1 MFSRSFKRSQQ
12 QIDNEIAI
20 RARPTEETVRR
31 SPACSGE
38 SNYDYSTATGFRVF
52 RHGTDN
58 YVQNLLADFSNVY
71 QKGITT
77 LPYHH
82 ALTALH
88 HASASRA
95 VDNFLCQVR
104 IASQLIT
111 MHNSP
116 PPPPPPAP
124 VPVPEPEPT
133 CFAKARRQL
142 AKMKFDLPPPHPKGL
157 VVYRTPDG
165 RDLSE
170 INTSFDPVSFASSA
184 KNTFVKTCCK
194 EYSSVQECRCFNRRS
209 KTSVTY
215 VNERGESIG
224 VYYLSRKTDYHNLAQ
239 SYPMSYQPDDEHIP
253 RSPRE
258 DVSDSDMY
266 PWRKD
271 YDFESECGDAYC
283 AKQQGFTHV
292 WSSKKAKQRHLR
304 RQRRQQQLASG
315 ELPEHGLIIVTFD
328 IDEVWPVK
336 VPLSLHAQHRQ
347 LLREKFE
354 ELQQH
359 IRFYESWAEE
369 HQRRP
374 KPPAP
379 VPAAA
384 PSPALPKQFS
394 TEGLDHSQMRRLIW
408 HERKENAVLH
418 IQRPLS
424 SASLCIAHGV
434 SRMQVTDFSVLKQH
448 QRTCLTAM
456 ASLSA
461 LVAIRMSAERGHTSS
476 IATMLHHRAIQLILR
491 RATGSHAAADQIAAP
506 YVKYSPKIPTR
517 RSEELRIEELMEEMR
532 ARFEVHCPVPRAASR
547 QFAGMNPT
555 LRNAPIEFKRAKYY
569 AAKCLELVGNED
581 DPVAAAR
588 WAELGVKVQRVRKGE
603 MSIHDVF
610 ASRDHNNWVYA
621 IHYTYVRAVRGFLS
635 SADRWCNEQYSVSHH
650 AASSAS
656 RRSPFWE
663 YSNEIRTNA
672 PKYVQTVLIVREMY
686 RFIVKT
692 YRLLTPEFM
701 NAFCIPQ
708 AYVNQM
714 ILRTKH
720 LAYDDGDEASALM
733 FGFLLPSLMTP
744 DVHPDILVP
753 GRVFQHPDLY
763 VKMSDPVLGS
773 IKKQLKD
780 MIPSR
785 HTGTIDRKTLMD
797 DLRIVRRG

>member
-1 MFSRSFKRSQQ
+1 MFSRSFRRSQQ
-12 QIDNEIAI
+12 DIDKEIAI
-20 RARPTEETVRR
+20 RAKPSEETVRR

-38 SNYDYSTATGFRVF
+38 GNYDYCTAIGFRVS

-71 QKGITT
+71 EQGITT
-77 LPYHH
+77 LPYHR

-95 VDNFLCQVR
+95 VDNFLCQVH
-104 IASQLIT
+104 IASRLIT

-116 PPPPPPAP
+116 PPPPLP
-124 VPVPEPEPT
+124 PVPEPEPT
-133 CFAKARRQL
+133 CFAKARKQL
-142 AKMKFDLPPPHPKGL
+142 AKMKFDLPAPHPKRL
-157 VVYRTPDG
+157 VVFRSAQGYYMECINPD
-165 RDLSE
+165 
-170 INTSFDPVSFASSA
+170 FDPEQFASSA
-184 KNTFVKTCCK
+184 RNTFVKTCCRR
-194 EYSSVQECRCFNRRS
+194 YNSVQECRCFKYKSR
-209 KTSVTY
+209 TSVNY
-215 VNERGESIG
+215 VNERGEAIH
-224 VYYLSRKTDYHNLAQ
+224 VYYLERKTDYQNLTR
-239 SYPMSYQPDDEHIP
+239 SYPQYYRPDEEHIP
-253 RSPRE
+253 HSPRE

-266 PWRKD
+266 PFAKD
-271 YDFESECGDAYC
+271 YDFEDERRDAC
-283 AKQQGFTHV
+283 RAANEGFTHI
-292 WSSKKAKQRHLR
+292 WSSKRAQKRHLR
-304 RQRRQQQLASG
+304 RQRRQKQFASG

-328 IDEVWPVK
+328 IDEVSRVK
-336 VPLSLHAQHRQ
+336 DEVHAQ
-347 LLREKFE
+347 LRKEHKEEYE
-354 ELQQH
+354 ELQQNV
-359 IRFYESWAEE
+359 RFYESWAEE

-374 KPPAP
+374 EPAP
-379 VPAAA
+379 VVPVTV
-384 PSPALPKQFS
+384 PVPALPKQFS
-394 TEGLDHSQMRRLIW
+394 TEGLDHSQMRRLIM

-461 LVAIRMSAERGHTSS
+461 LVAIRMSAERGHTRSV
-476 IATMLHHRAIQLILR
+476 ATMLHHRAIQLILR

-517 RSEELRIEELMEEMR
+517 RGEELRIQELKEKMR
-532 ARFEVHCPVPRAASR
+532 VRFDVHCPVPRAASR
-547 QFAGMNPT
+547 QFAGMNAT
-555 LRNAPIEFKRAKYY
+555 FRNAPIEFKRAKYY
-569 AAKCLELVGNED
+569 AAKCLELVGNEN
-581 DPVAAAR
+581 DPAAAAR

-603 MSIHDVF
+603 ISIHDVF

-621 IHYTYVRAVRGFLS
+621 IHYTYVRAVRDFLT
-635 SADRWCNEQYSVSHH
+635 SADRWCNAPYSVNHH

-656 RRSPFWE
+656 RFPFWE
-663 YSNEIRTNA
+663 CSNEIRTNA

-692 YRLLTPEFM
+692 YQLLTPEFM
-701 NAFCIPQ
+701 NAFGLPQ
-708 AYVNQM
+708 PYVNRM
-714 ILRTKH
+714 IIRTKH
-720 LAYDDGDEASALM
+720 LAYEDGDEASALM

-744 DVHPDILVP
+744 DVHLDILVS

-763 VKMSDPVLGS
+763 VKMSDPVFGS
-773 IKKQLKD
+773 IKKQLRD

-797 DLRIVRRG
+797 DLRIIRRA

>member
-1 MFSRSFKRSQQ
+1 MFSRSFRRSQQ

-38 SNYDYSTATGFRVF
+38 SNYDYCTATGFRVS

-71 QKGITT
+71 EKGITT

-111 MHNSP
+111 MHNS
-116 PPPPPPAP
+116 PPPPAP

-184 KNTFVKTCCK
+184 RNTFVKTCCK
-194 EYSSVQECRCFNRRS
+194 EYSSVQKCRCFNRRS

-336 VPLSLHAQHRQ
+336 TPLSLHAQYRQ
-347 LLREKFE
+347 LQREKFE
-354 ELQQH
+354 ELQQYV
-359 IRFYESWAEE
+359 RFYESWAEE

-374 KPPAP
+374 EPPAP
-379 VPAAA
+379 VPAPVQA
-384 PSPALPKQFS
+384 PALPKQFS

-476 IATMLHHRAIQLILR
+476 IATMLHHRVIQLILR
-491 RATGSHAAADQIAAP
+491 RATGSCAAADQIAAP

-517 RSEELRIEELMEEMR
+517 HSEELRIEELKEQMR
-532 ARFEVHCPVPRAASR
+532 VRFDVHSPVPRAPSR
-547 QFAGMNPT
+547 QFAGMNSREQNTTPP
-555 LRNAPIEFKRAKYY
+555 NAW
-569 AAKCLELVGNED
+569 N
-581 DPVAAAR
+581 
-588 WAELGVKVQRVRKGE
+588 
-603 MSIHDVF
+603 
-610 ASRDHNNWVYA
+610 
-621 IHYTYVRAVRGFLS
+621 
-635 SADRWCNEQYSVSHH
+635 
-650 AASSAS
+650 
-656 RRSPFWE
+656 
-663 YSNEIRTNA
+663 
-672 PKYVQTVLIVREMY
+672 
-686 RFIVKT
+686 
-692 YRLLTPEFM
+692 LLAM
-701 NAFCIPQ
+701 
-708 AYVNQM
+708 
-714 ILRTKH
+714 K
-720 LAYDDGDEASALM
+720 
-733 FGFLLPSLMTP
+733 
-744 DVHPDILVP
+744 
-753 GRVFQHPDLY
+753 
-763 VKMSDPVLGS
+763 
-773 IKKQLKD
+773 
-780 MIPSR
+780 MIPSQQQDGR
-785 HTGTIDRKTLMD
+785 NLVPKYNASAKAK
-797 DLRIVRRG
+797 

>member
-1 MFSRSFKRSQQ
+1 MFSRSFRRSQR

-20 RARPTEETVRR
+20 RARLNEETVRR
-31 SPACSGE
+31 SPACSGGD
-38 SNYDYSTATGFRVF
+38 YDYCTATCFRVS

-71 QKGITT
+71 EKGITT

-95 VDNFLCQVR
+95 VDNFLCQVH

-116 PPPPPPAP
+116 QPPPAP
-124 VPVPEPEPT
+124 VPVPPVPEPEPT
-133 CFAKARRQL
+133 CFAKARKQL
-142 AKMKFDLPPPHPKGL
+142 AKMKFDLPPPHPKRL
-157 VVYRTPDG
+157 VVFRSAQGYYMECINPD
-165 RDLSE
+165 
-170 INTSFDPVSFASSA
+170 FDPEKFASSA
-184 KNTFVKTCCK
+184 RNTFVKTCCRR
-194 EYSSVQECRCFNRRS
+194 YNSVQECRCFKYKSR
-209 KTSVTY
+209 TSVNY
-215 VNERGESIG
+215 VNEQGEAIH
-224 VYYLSRKTDYHNLAQ
+224 VYYLERKTDYQNLTR
-239 SYPMSYQPDDEHIP
+239 SYPQYYRPDEEHIP
-253 RSPRE
+253 HSPRK

-266 PWRKD
+266 PFDKD
-271 YDFESECGDAYC
+271 YDFEDERGNAYRA
-283 AKQQGFTHV
+283 AKDGFTHV
-292 WSSKKAKQRHLR
+292 WSSKRAQKRHLR
-304 RQRRQQQLASG
+304 RQHRQKQLASG
-315 ELPEHGLIIVTFD
+315 ELPEFGLIIVTFD
-328 IDEVWPVK
+328 INEVSRVKDEV
-336 VPLSLHAQHRQ
+336 HAQ
-347 LLREKFE
+347 LRKEHKQE
-354 ELQQH
+354 YEDLQQNV
-359 IRFYESWAEE
+359 RFYESWEEE

-374 KPPAP
+374 DP
-379 VPAAA
+379 VPVAA
-384 PSPALPKQFS
+384 PSPAAPAPPALPKQFS
-394 TEGLDHSQMRRLIW
+394 TEGLDHSQMRRLIQ

-461 LVAIRMSAERGHTSS
+461 LVAIRMSAERGHTRS
-476 IATMLHHRAIQLILR
+476 IATILHHRAIQLILR

-517 RSEELRIEELMEEMR
+517 RSEELRIQELKEEMR
-532 ARFEVHCPVPRAASR
+532 VRFDVHCPVPRAASR

-555 LRNAPIEFKRAKYY
+555 FRNAPIEFKRAKYY
-569 AAKCLELVGNED
+569 AAKCLELVGNEND
-581 DPVAAAR
+581 SAAAAR
-588 WAELGVKVQRVRKGE
+588 WAELGAKVQRVRKGE
-603 MSIHDVF
+603 ISIHDVF

-621 IHYTYVRAVRGFLS
+621 IHYTYVRAVRDFLT
-635 SADRWCNEQYSVSHH
+635 SADIWCNAQHSVNHH
-650 AASSAS
+650 AASSAA
-656 RRSPFWE
+656 RFPFWE
-663 YSNEIRTNA
+663 CSNEIRAFA

-686 RFIVKT
+686 RFVVKT

-701 NAFCIPQ
+701 NAFGLPQ
-708 AYVNQM
+708 PYVNSM
-714 ILRTKH
+714 ILRTKQ

-733 FGFLLPSLMTP
+733 FGFLMPSLMTP
-744 DVHPDILVP
+744 EVHLDILVS

-773 IKKQLKD
+773 IKKQLRD

>member
-1 MFSRSFKRSQQ
+1 M
-12 QIDNEIAI
+12 
-20 RARPTEETVRR
+20 T
-31 SPACSGE
+31 
-38 SNYDYSTATGFRVF
+38 
-52 RHGTDN
+52 
-58 YVQNLLADFSNVY
+58 
-71 QKGITT
+71 
-77 LPYHH
+77 
-82 ALTALH
+82 
-88 HASASRA
+88 
-95 VDNFLCQVR
+95 
-104 IASQLIT
+104 
-111 MHNSP
+111 
-116 PPPPPPAP
+116 
-124 VPVPEPEPT
+124 
-133 CFAKARRQL
+133 
-142 AKMKFDLPPPHPKGL
+142 
-157 VVYRTPDG
+157 
-165 RDLSE
+165 
-170 INTSFDPVSFASSA
+170 
-184 KNTFVKTCCK
+184 
-194 EYSSVQECRCFNRRS
+194 
-209 KTSVTY
+209 
-215 VNERGESIG
+215 
-224 VYYLSRKTDYHNLAQ
+224 
-239 SYPMSYQPDDEHIP
+239 YQPDDEHIP
-253 RSPRE
+253 HSPRE
-258 DVSDSDMY
+258 DVSDSDLF
-266 PWRKD
+266 PWDKD
-271 YDFESECGDAYC
+271 YDFEDECGNAWR
-283 AKQQGFTHV
+283 AEQEGFTHV
-292 WSSKKAKQRHLR
+292 WSSKRAKHRHQR

-315 ELPEHGLIIVTFD
+315 ELPEHGLIIVTLD
-328 IDEVWPVK
+328 IDDVWPVK
-336 VPLSLHAQHRQ
+336 VPLSLHAQHRR
-347 LLREKFE
+347 LNREKFE

-379 VPAAA
+379 VQA
-384 PSPALPKQFS
+384 PALPKQFS

-408 HERKENAVLH
+408 HERKENAVLY

-461 LVAIRMSAERGHTSS
+461 LVAIRMSAERGHTSN

-491 RATGSHAAADQIAAP
+491 RATGSCAAADQIAAP

-532 ARFEVHCPVPRAASR
+532 ARFEVHCPVPHAASR

-555 LRNAPIEFKRAKYY
+555 FRNAPIEFKRANYY
-569 AAKCLELVGNED
+569 AAKCLELVGNEN
-581 DPVAAAR
+581 DPAAAAR

-603 MSIHDVF
+603 ISIHDVF

-663 YSNEIRTNA
+663 CSNEIRADA
-672 PKYVQTVLIVREMY
+672 PKYAQTVLIVREMY

-692 YRLLTPEFM
+692 YRMLTPEFL

-720 LAYDDGDEASALM
+720 LAYEDGDEASALM

-744 DVHPDILVP
+744 DVHLDILVS
-753 GRVFQHPDLY
+753 GRVFQDPDLY
-763 VKMSDPVLGS
+763 VKMSDPVFGS
-773 IKKQLKD
+773 IKKQLRD

>member
-1 MFSRSFKRSQQ
+1 
-12 QIDNEIAI
+12 
-20 RARPTEETVRR
+20 
-31 SPACSGE
+31 
-38 SNYDYSTATGFRVF
+38 
-52 RHGTDN
+52 
-58 YVQNLLADFSNVY
+58 
-71 QKGITT
+71 
-77 LPYHH
+77 
-82 ALTALH
+82 
-88 HASASRA
+88 
-95 VDNFLCQVR
+95 
-104 IASQLIT
+104 
-111 MHNSP
+111 
-116 PPPPPPAP
+116 
-124 VPVPEPEPT
+124 
-133 CFAKARRQL
+133 
-142 AKMKFDLPPPHPKGL
+142 
-157 VVYRTPDG
+157 
-165 RDLSE
+165 
-170 INTSFDPVSFASSA
+170 
-184 KNTFVKTCCK
+184 
-194 EYSSVQECRCFNRRS
+194 
-209 KTSVTY
+209 
-215 VNERGESIG
+215 
-224 VYYLSRKTDYHNLAQ
+224 
-239 SYPMSYQPDDEHIP
+239 
-253 RSPRE
+253 
-258 DVSDSDMY
+258 
-266 PWRKD
+266 
-271 YDFESECGDAYC
+271 
-283 AKQQGFTHV
+283 
-292 WSSKKAKQRHLR
+292 
-304 RQRRQQQLASG
+304 
-315 ELPEHGLIIVTFD
+315 
-328 IDEVWPVK
+328 
-336 VPLSLHAQHRQ
+336 
-347 LLREKFE
+347 
-354 ELQQH
+354 
-359 IRFYESWAEE
+359 
-369 HQRRP
+369 
-374 KPPAP
+374 
-379 VPAAA
+379 
-384 PSPALPKQFS
+384 
-394 TEGLDHSQMRRLIW
+394 
-408 HERKENAVLH
+408 
-418 IQRPLS
+418 
-424 SASLCIAHGV
+424 
-434 SRMQVTDFSVLKQH
+434 MQVTDFSVLKQH

-532 ARFEVHCPVPRAASR
+532 ARFEVRPVPHAASR

-555 LRNAPIEFKRAKYY
+555 FRNAPIEFKRAKYY

-686 RFIVKT
+686 RFIVIT
-692 YRLLTPEFM
+692 YRMLTPEFL

-720 LAYDDGDEASALM
+720 LAYEDGDEASALM

-744 DVHPDILVP
+744 DVHLDILVP

-763 VKMSDPVLGS
+763 VKMSDPVFGS
-773 IKKQLKD
+773 IKKQLRD